1 MKEII
6 KKMSAMLTV
15 AAIALIASLSLTSCS
30 DDPESD
36 IIYNMGISK
45 MESSSLESL
54 ADMDV
59 IYDAYYKAI
68 GVSENTFIMKGNSS
82 DNDKKIKE
90 ACEKAE
96 LSLKDQ
102 TWKGTYTFRVTNV
115 NTNKVIYE
123 HTFSKDDN
131 FIF

>member
-30 DDPESD
+30 DDPETD

-45 MESSSLESL
+45 MESSTLESL

-115 NTNKVIYE
+115 NTNKVIYN

>member
-30 DDPESD
+30 DDPETD

-45 MESSSLESL
+45 MESSTLESL

-82 DNDKKIKE
+82 DNDKQIKE

-96 LSLKDQ
+96 LSLKAQ

-115 NTNKVIYE
+115 NTNKVIYN
-123 HTFSKDDN
+123 HTFSKGDN

>member
-1 MKEII
+1 MKGII

-30 DDPESD
+30 DDPETD

-45 MESSSLESL
+45 MESSTLESL

>member
-15 AAIALIASLSLTSCS
+15 AVIALIASLSLTSCS
-30 DDPESD
+30 DDPETD

-54 ADMDV
+54 ADMNV

-68 GVSENTFIMKGNSS
+68 GVSENTFKMKGNSS

-96 LSLKDQ
+96 ISLKDR

>member
-6 KKMSAMLTV
+6 KKMSAILTV

-30 DDPESD
+30 DDPETD

-45 MESSSLESL
+45 MESSTLESL

-96 LSLKDQ
+96 ISLKDR
-102 TWKGTYTFRVTNV
+102 TWKGTYTCRVTNV
-115 NTNKVIYE
+115 NTNKVIYN

>member
-1 MKEII
+1 MKGII

-30 DDPESD
+30 DDPETD

-45 MESSSLESL
+45 IESSTLESL

-68 GVSENTFIMKGNSS
+68 GVSEKTFIMKGNSS

>member
-1 MKEII
+1 MKGII

-30 DDPESD
+30 DDPETD

-45 MESSSLESL
+45 MESSTLESL

-115 NTNKVIYE
+115 NTNKVIYN

>member
-15 AAIALIASLSLTSCS
+15 AAIALIASLSLTSCR
-30 DDPESD
+30 DDPETD

-45 MESSSLESL
+45 MESSTLESL

-82 DNDKKIKE
+82 DNDKQIKE

-115 NTNKVIYE
+115 NTNKVIYN
-123 HTFSKDDN
+123 HTFSKGDN

>member
-30 DDPESD
+30 DDPETD